1 MSIAGVGTMPC
12 ALAPPELP
20 PPLREVF
27 CVLSKDRQT
36 CASDELGPR
45 LFADESVAR
54 IVADTHGCLVEKWS
68 VAAPELEAAEAHRS
82 KIIEL
87 PERPSGLILP
97 G

>member
-1 MSIAGVGTMPC
+1 MSILSHCVAA
-12 ALAPPELP
+12 ALAPAGP

-27 CVLSKDRQT
+27 CVLSPDRAT

-54 IVADTHGCLVEKWS
+54 IVAETHGCLVEKWS
-68 VAAPELEAAEAHRS
+68 VAAPELEEAEAHRA

-97 G
+97 R